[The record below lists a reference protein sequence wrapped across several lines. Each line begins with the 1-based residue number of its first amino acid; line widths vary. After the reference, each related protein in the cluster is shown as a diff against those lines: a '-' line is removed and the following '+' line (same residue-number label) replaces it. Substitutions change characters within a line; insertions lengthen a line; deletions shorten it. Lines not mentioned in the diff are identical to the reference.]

1 MVEKAVRLETDV
13 ESQPKITT
21 RKLGGEYSVYLVQS
35 VISFLLK
42 TSIKLLKILRIYFNF
57 KVTDS
62 SCIKHNSQFPRLVIF
77 DITHF
82 KECLS
87 SKLNVLHDYF
97 KISVYSLVIFI
108 FIT

>member
-42 TSIKLLKILRIYFNF
+42 TSIKL
-57 KVTDS
+57 
-62 SCIKHNSQFPRLVIF
+62 
-77 DITHF
+77 HF
-82 KECLS
+82 TNL
-87 SKLNVLHDYF
+87 LQL
-97 KISVYSLVIFI
+97 
-108 FIT
+108 